1 MNINYVH
8 IITVGRVLL
17 LIFLLSCTPSQD
29 IYKNPF
35 QTSNSSALTGDKH
48 INSPVYSTHEPPDWI
63 YAVSKDFI
71 VGHGQGKDIK
81 ESKDAA
87 LNDIKLF
94 IVKSLGETG
103 DFIEV
108 NFVQNTVAGRNVVDS
123 QEGYLMKQQFENK
136 YSPVINLSI
145 DRIEDYYYE
154 NVANTVNYYIKY
166 NLNEAALRQI
176 KDNFRHSLQEETAR
190 ANLIKRSA
198 DSLADLHALN
208 SIESIIERYD
218 VITDYLLT
226 TDLQSKDSL
235 KLIRTLHEII
245 DFLGSIQIRIYEH
258 NPGANVRFGLCSG
271 QIPVRSDS
279 KPDVICEA
287 IIIDALTKQDDSWEL
302 RYRSDPNLP
311 ENSAIEIVYE
321 LPYDRISTR
330 LEIQP
335 LREEQKF
342 KVINPILLY
351 DFHKDSWTGNLKD
364 LTLRIIINSDSRES
378 YKLKA
383 LDLELHVNEDITPM
397 IMIEHLDVQ
406 LNKGMNILTRT
417 IKCDLPSRFFMSRD
431 IDCDLKLYYDAMGMT
446 KVEDINNVH
455 LAINNY

>member
-1 MNINYVH
+1 M
-8 IITVGRVLL
+8 
-17 LIFLLSCTPSQD
+17 
-29 IYKNPF
+29 
-35 QTSNSSALTGDKH
+35 
-48 INSPVYSTHEPPDWI
+48 
-63 YAVSKDFI
+63 
-71 VGHGQGKDIK
+71 
-81 ESKDAA
+81 
-87 LNDIKLF
+87 
-94 IVKSLGETG
+94 
-103 DFIEV
+103 
-108 NFVQNTVAGRNVVDS
+108 
-123 QEGYLMKQQFENK
+123 
-136 YSPVINLSI
+136 
-145 DRIEDYYYE
+145 
-154 NVANTVNYYIKY
+154 
-166 NLNEAALRQI
+166 
-176 KDNFRHSLQEETAR
+176 
-190 ANLIKRSA
+190 
-198 DSLADLHALN
+198 
-208 SIESIIERYD
+208 
-218 VITDYLLT
+218 
-226 TDLQSKDSL
+226 
-235 KLIRTLHEII
+235 
-245 DFLGSIQIRIYEH
+245 
-258 NPGANVRFGLCSG
+258 
-271 QIPVRSDS
+271 
-279 KPDVICEA
+279 
-287 IIIDALTKQDDSWEL
+287 
-302 RYRSDPNLP
+302 
-311 ENSAIEIVYE
+311 YE